1 MSYWSEVK
9 EVALKGID
17 LAVANIKEG
26 TEIAIEKGKDGVAYV
41 QFRKDLFLA
50 QRELHNL
57 LADFGDI
64 TYELYKGGSSI
75 SSDDRVRDTAE
86 KIAQAETKCRDIE
99 KRIKDLTSK
108 S

>member
-17 LAVANIKEG
+17 LALANLKET
-26 TEIAIEKGKDGVAYV
+26 TEFAIEKGKESVVYV
-41 QFRKDLFLA
+41 QLKKDLFIA

-57 LADFGDI
+57 LADLGDLVNEIYKSKGDI
-64 TYELYKGGSSI
+64 YADAKVK
-75 SSDDRVRDTAE
+75 DAADR
-86 KIAQAETKCRDIE
+86 IAASEAKCRDIE
-99 KRIKDLTSK
+99 KKMNDILKK